1 MPYLLSAFS
10 NMRPLLFPRWM
21 ICGILVVGLHA
32 AEPAKVVWATP
43 DKPEWD
49 GWVEDVVKLR
59 AERKPQPLV
68 GCLYSEEV
76 AWDSYHDLNQ
86 SILADTRVLSLEWSG
101 KEWDT
106 IDGWKKGQKLL
117 LCYDEANGATL
128 SDPVTKKR
136 FPVSGA
142 WKKKGEFVHPID
154 DYLASLDAYKTYD
167 MMSARYEA
175 RRLWRLEVDR
185 VVKKVLAKKHLPAKV
200 RQEFIALSAARV
212 KYCELQG
219 SFGAS
224 AIHADIT
231 GTAGG
236 PMGLNYIA
244 DVYRDAYRQL
254 AELAD
259 HLRAYD
265 EPAER

>member
-1 MPYLLSAFS
+1 MRLPLSAFS
-10 NMRPLLFPRWM
+10 NMRFLRLPHWI
-21 ICGILVVGLHA
+21 ICWLLVVGLNA

-59 AERKPQPLV
+59 AERKPQPLA

-76 AWDSYHDLNQ
+76 VWDSYHDVNQ
-86 SILADTRVLSLEWSG
+86 SFLADDRVLSLEWKG

-106 IDGWKKGQKLL
+106 IYGWKKGQKLW

-128 SDPVTKKR
+128 LDPVSKKR
-136 FPVSGA
+136 FPVSGV
-142 WKKKGEFVHPID
+142 WKKTGELVHPID
-154 DYLASLDAYKTYD
+154 AYLDSLDAYTTYD
-167 MMSARYEA
+167 MMSACYEG
-175 RRLWRLEVDR
+175 RRLWRLEIDR
-185 VVKKVLAKKHLPAKV
+185 VVKKVLAKKHLPKKV
-200 RQEFIALSAARV
+200 REEFIALSAARV

-231 GTAGG
+231 GTARG
-236 PMGLNYIA
+236 PMGLSYLAGI
-244 DVYRDAYRQL
+244 YRDAFRQL
-254 AELAD
+254 ADLAD
-259 HLRAYD
+259 HLPAYD
-265 EPAER
+265 REPGK